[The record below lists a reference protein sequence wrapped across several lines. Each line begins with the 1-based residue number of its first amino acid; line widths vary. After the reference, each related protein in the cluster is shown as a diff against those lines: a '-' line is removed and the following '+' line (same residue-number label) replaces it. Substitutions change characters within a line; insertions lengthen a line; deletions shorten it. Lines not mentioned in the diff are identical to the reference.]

1 MLTTQLQQ
9 CPKHHL
15 ETDENGICED
25 GDSEEKV
32 EPRVRNE
39 GLEKVKA
46 LEQSAQSEHWTR
58 RGHVD
63 FEPGGST

>member
-32 EPRVRNE
+32 EARVRNE

-46 LEQSAQSEHWTR
+46 WEQSAQSERR

-63 FEPGGST
+63 FEPGSST